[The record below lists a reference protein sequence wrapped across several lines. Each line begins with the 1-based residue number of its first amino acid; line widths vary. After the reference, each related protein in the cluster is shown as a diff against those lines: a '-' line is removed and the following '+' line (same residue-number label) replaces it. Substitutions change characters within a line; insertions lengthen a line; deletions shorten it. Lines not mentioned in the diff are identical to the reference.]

1 MANLRKN
8 KIRLTRE
15 DIVLDTVI
23 YVVLAV
29 VFFLCAYPFWYGLVI
44 SLNESVDT
52 AMGGVYFFP
61 RKWTLENYLKFFR
74 DSTWLSGFMVSVMRT
89 VIGSSITTVFT
100 MLVSYGLSHEKLVFR
115 KLYMSII
122 VFSMYFSGGIIPYY
136 VLLRNLRLLN
146 SFFVYII
153 PTALNT
159 FFIFI
164 AITFFNDIPAALKE
178 SAKLDGASE
187 MRIFFSIILP
197 VSLPLMATILL
208 FSAVGQWN
216 AWFDSAFYCLARKDL
231 RTLGYLLMESINQ
244 ANMPSNA
251 VAAAQAAASAR
262 VSPLAVRVTAMMI
275 SVIPIL
281 IIYPALQKYFV
292 TGLTIGS
299 VKG

>member
-1 MANLRKN
+1 MTRVKN
-8 KIRLTRE
+8 KIRLTKE

-23 YVVLAV
+23 YIFLAI

-44 SLNESVDT
+44 SFNDSVDT
-52 AMGGVYFFP
+52 SLGGVYFWP
-61 RKWTLENYLKFFR
+61 REWTLENYLKFFR
-74 DSTWLSGFMVSVMRT
+74 DSTWASSFLVSVLRT
-89 VIGSSITTVFT
+89 VIGSTITTAFT
-100 MLVSYGLSHEKLVFR
+100 MLVSYGLSHQQLVFR
-115 KLYMSII
+115 KVYMGII
-122 VFSMYFSGGIIPYY
+122 IFSMYFSGGLIPYY
-136 VLLRNLRLLN
+136 VLLKNLKLLN
-146 SFFVYII
+146 TFFVYII
-153 PTALNT
+153 PPALNT

-164 AITFFNDIPAALKE
+164 AITFFNDIPPALKE

-187 MRIFFSIILP
+187 MRIFRSIILP

-231 RTLGYLLMESINQ
+231 RTLGYMLMEAINQ

-251 VAAAQAAASAR
+251 VAAAQAAASTR
-262 VSPLAVRVTAMMI
+262 VNPLAVRVTAMMI

-281 IIYPALQKYFV
+281 VIYPALQKYFI